1 MKVAYHFI
9 YVLIITALVLL
20 LINTCNKKTVPCPE
34 IIETIPFLQKDHKE
48 IFTDID
54 TTSKGITGKVVTH
67 KIIPKKV
74 IPPPPANDTSF
85 YDDGQG
91 FKNEII
97 KNYFSKK
104 YYRQEYVDSAMNI
117 IVTDTV
123 SENEITYRKV
133 DYLRLLPDRNFNV
146 VTAKKRNIIFV
157 GAQVGSSI
165 DKFTDI
171 GPNIAWMNKKE
182 RIIFVH
188 YNVLDAQKSNLTI
201 GGYWPVRLRKN

>member
-1 MKVAYHFI
+1 VKLAYHFI

-20 LINTCNKKTVPCPE
+20 LVNTCNKKAVPCPE
-34 IIETIPFLQKDHKE
+34 IVETIPFLQKDYKE
-48 IFTDID
+48 INPATD
-54 TTSKGITGKVVTH
+54 TSLHSAPVGKVIRKVKPI
-67 KIIPKKV
+67 KIIPV
-74 IPPPPANDTSF
+74 ELPDTGGYSLPWK
-85 YDDGQG
+85 DD
-91 FKNEII
+91 II
-97 KNYFSKK
+97 KNHYSKK
-104 YYRQEYVDSAMNI
+104 YYRQEYKDSAMSI

-123 SENEITYRKV
+123 SENEITYRKI

-182 RIIFVH
+182 RIIFIH

-201 GGYWPVRLRKN
+201 GGYWPVRLRRR